1 MEHVRRP
8 SEITDIMSD
17 IGTNY
22 LYYAIN
28 EIKIVLQSKT
38 ISPEV
43 KSKLKKIKARIE
55 KMENLSDKIYV
66 WYFKGL

>member
-8 SEITDIMSD
+8 PEITNIMSD
-17 IGTNY
+17 IGTNH
-22 LYYAIN
+22 LDLAVS
-28 EIKIVLQSKT
+28 EIKALLQSNA

-55 KMENLSDKIYV
+55 KIEDLSDKIYV